1 MSESVAI
8 HKTSSILDET
18 NQIQNRIMRRAHEIF
33 EHSGALF
40 GRDLDNWLE
49 AEQEL
54 LWKPALELRETDGE
68 FQLEAAL
75 SGVDPKDIDIEV
87 TPEDIVLKAE
97 VQHRHKEGKGIVHIC
112 EFQSG
117 NLFRSIHLPRKIN
130 PDKVKAEFKN
140 GMLRLLRRSRKKRE
154 PGRSNQ
160 KPHDPGKLVP
170 DVVLYNRP
178 DCCELVRIRFDDAV
192 KLGDVKV

>member
-8 HKTSSILDET
+8 HKTSSILDEM
-18 NQIQNRIMRRAHEIF
+18 NEIQNRIMRRAHEIF

-40 GRDLDNWLE
+40 GRDLDNWLQ

-97 VQHRHKEGKGIVHIC
+97 VQHRHKEEIVHIC
-112 EFQSG
+112 EFESG

-140 GMLRLLRRSRKKRE
+140 GMLRLTAEIAEEARARKI
-154 PGRSNQ
+154 
-160 KPHDPGKLVP
+160 KP
-170 DVVLYNRP
+170 
-178 DCCELVRIRFDDAV
+178 EAA
-192 KLGDVKV
+192 

>member
-8 HKTSSILDET
+8 HKTSSILDEM

-33 EHSGALF
+33 EHNGALF
-40 GRDLDNWLE
+40 GRDLDNWLQ

-140 GMLRLLRRSRKKRE
+140 GMLRLTAEIAEEARARKI
-154 PGRSNQ
+154 
-160 KPHDPGKLVP
+160 KP
-170 DVVLYNRP
+170 
-178 DCCELVRIRFDDAV
+178 EAA
-192 KLGDVKV
+192 